1 MSPAMSATPAMDPMT
16 TPAMPPPDNFLEP
29 EPGPELVPE
38 LLELEWLDDGSDDP
52 TVVVTSMMD
61 ALAPPLDDP
70 VTVEIN
76 VVT

>member
-1 MSPAMSATPAMDPMT
+1 
-16 TPAMPPPDNFLEP
+16 MPPPDNFLEP
-29 EPGPELVPE
+29 EPEPELVPE